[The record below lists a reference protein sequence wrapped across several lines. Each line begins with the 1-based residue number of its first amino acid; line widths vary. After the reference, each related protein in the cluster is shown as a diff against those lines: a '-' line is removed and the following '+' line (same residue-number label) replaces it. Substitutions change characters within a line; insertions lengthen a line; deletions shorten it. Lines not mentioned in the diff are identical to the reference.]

1 MAAGNGHGQ
10 GINGVIISSDSH
22 VMEPVDLWKK
32 GVPEKYR
39 EDAPLFPPHK
49 VGEGFQH
56 HAGGWDP
63 HARIKE
69 MEKDGLSAEVLYP
82 TLMLDLFALDDA
94 GMQEACFRV
103 YNDWLIDYCSVDTNR
118 LIGIPA
124 IPVYN
129 IDVGIKE
136 LERCHKAGLK
146 GAIIWQAPH
155 PDLPFHSSHYDKF
168 WAAAQDLDTPVS
180 LHILTGH
187 SYNKDK
193 ERKGVERYRGSV
205 NLKLMDIANGLF
217 ELVFYG
223 VLERYPKLKIVT
235 VENECGWLPWIVQQW
250 DYYYNRFRKQNP
262 PPITKNPSEFVHNQV
277 YSCFFNDSVCGHN
290 LEWWGQDNIMWSND
304 FPHPNSTWPQLAQ
317 DHPARYRPSTAGNPD
332 QGFGDERLQ
341 TLQSRFGQD
350 PGGYCYGRR
359 GGSSLGVIGDFWR
372 QRMAQQ
378 FSKIL
383 YATDYSKASARA
395 LDEAIALAKQNACG
409 TVGLACHRS
418 RAAVRSGRGYWR
430 R

>member
-39 EDAPLFPPHK
+39 ADAPLFPPHK

-103 YNDWLIDYCSVDTNR
+103 YNDWLAAYCSVDTNR
-118 LIGIPA
+118 LIGVPA

-136 LERCHKAGLK
+136 LERCRKAGLK

-205 NLKLMDIANGLF
+205 NLKA
-217 ELVFYG
+217 
-223 VLERYPKLKIVT
+223 
-235 VENECGWLPWIVQQW
+235 
-250 DYYYNRFRKQNP
+250 
-262 PPITKNPSEFVHNQV
+262 H
-277 YSCFFNDSVCGHN
+277 GH
-290 LEWWGQDNIMWSND
+290 
-304 FPHPNSTWPQLAQ
+304 
-317 DHPARYRPSTAGNPD
+317 
-332 QGFGDERLQ
+332 
-341 TLQSRFGQD
+341 
-350 PGGYCYGRR
+350 
-359 GGSSLGVIGDFWR
+359 R
-372 QRMAQQ
+372 QRPLRAVLLRRPRAISETQNRDGRERMRLA
-378 FSKIL
+378 
-383 YATDYSKASARA
+383 A
-395 LDEAIALAKQNACG
+395 LDRS
-409 TVGLACHRS
+409 TVGLLLQPLPQAES
-418 RAAVRSGRGYWR
+418 AANHEESKRVCPQPSLFLFLQRFGLWSQSGMVGPR
-430 R
+430 